1 MKLVNFILLIGCFTL
16 TACTIGM
23 PTNIA
28 VGVGSGNSS
37 FGLGTT
43 INFPVNTKPV
53 PAEPPVIAGTEKQPT
68 EKNKQK
74 KSSAITK

>member
-1 MKLVNFILLIGCFTL
+1 MKLVNFILLIGYFTL
-16 TACTIGM
+16 TACNIGM

-28 VGVGSGNSS
+28 VGIGGGNSS

-43 INFPVNTKPV
+43 INFPVNTKPA
-53 PAEPPVIAGTEKQPT
+53 PAEPPVIVGTEKQPT

-74 KSSAITK
+74 NRLQ